1 MTAEAERT
9 TDAPRGRR
17 RALVWALIVAA
28 SLLAL
33 VAILT
38 TWVHRQMLDEQSWK
52 DASADLVADPQVR
65 RAVSGYVVD
74 PLYASVDVAAAL
86 AQRLPPDLKPLA
98 ASAAGALRQPAT
110 KAVDRLLDAPRVQQ
124 LFINASSLA
133 QQKLV
138 NVLENKTGHGISTGK
153 GAWSR

>member
-9 TDAPRGRR
+9 SGAPRGRR

-33 VAILT
+33 ASILT

-52 DASADLVADPQVR
+52 EASADLMADPQVR
-65 RAVSGYVVD
+65 QAVSVYVVD
-74 PLYASVDVAAAL
+74 ELYGSVDVHAGL
-86 AQRLPPDLKPLA
+86 EERLPPELKPLA

-110 KAVDRLLDAPRVQQ
+110 KAVDRLL
-124 LFINASSLA
+124 
-133 QQKLV
+133 
-138 NVLENKTGHGISTGK
+138 
-153 GAWSR
+153 